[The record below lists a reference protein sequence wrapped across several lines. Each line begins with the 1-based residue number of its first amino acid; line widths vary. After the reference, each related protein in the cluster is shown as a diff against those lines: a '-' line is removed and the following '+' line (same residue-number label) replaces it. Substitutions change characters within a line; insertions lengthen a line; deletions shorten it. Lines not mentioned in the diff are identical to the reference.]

1 VYVKDSTN
9 LEGNSKPREFQ
20 GLPGQGFAPQ
30 VFDRIMLDPPCTG
43 FGQRP
48 VFAMTKGDHEVNSFR
63 NTQPGYQ
70 KRLISQAVRLLKVGG
85 TMVYSTCTLNPYENE
100 AIVAHCLQQHPNME
114 LVTPNVQLGDAGLA
128 GYGLTTTQC
137 AQVQRFD
144 PVTHPETVG
153 FFIAKL
159 YKKSP
164 CP

>member
-1 VYVKDSTN
+1 MLRETGIVIALDRSSYKIDRIRRNIKLCQVQDKVRVYVKDSTN

-48 VFAMTKGDHEVNSFR
+48 VFAMTKVDHEVNSFR

-85 TMVYSTCTLNPYENE
+85 TMVYSTCTVREMQFLY
-100 AIVAHCLQQHPNME
+100 C
-114 LVTPNVQLGDAGLA
+114 DKLA
-128 GYGLTTTQC
+128 LTIW
-137 AQVQRFD
+137 RK
-144 PVTHPETVG
+144 H
-153 FFIAKL
+153 
-159 YKKSP
+159 S
-164 CP
+164 